1 MKEKFEETIDR
12 LNNYFGLPLLAL
24 LFLSG
29 IRVKIQ
35 NPTFRV
41 ILDWVM
47 TILFIV
53 YLVFV
58 ISLMCRKLIKQKFM
72 MGFLITSCV
81 LLAIAYFLTFSNNIQ
96 FSNMFFLLG
105 IISLEIYFLC
115 VIIFNIYNKS
125 KKLWNIIIMSFIFI
139 ALGLYSIYI
148 GCYNEKNND
157 LFNALVSIFA
167 AIIGGTVTLV
177 GVAWTINN
185 NKEEKEQENI
195 EKAMPYF
202 IFNLVREEPKFVD
215 RMKVCFPEELDL
227 NYDCYVYGEIENSN
241 HSVVILKRIYHD
253 ENWFNF
259 QCNNTLIQ
267 SGKLMLSFKFSSP
280 DNNILEVS
288 DIVGNLYYYK
298 LNVIH
303 TALLGGAKIGM
314 HTIRNIERIDN
325 PNIK

>member
-1 MKEKFEETIDR
+1 MKEKFEEKIDKF
-12 LNNYFGLPLLAL
+12 NNYFGLPILILLI
-24 LFLSG
+24 LSV
-29 IRVKIQ
+29 IRVKLQ
-35 NPTFRV
+35 NSEVKTV
-41 ILDWVM
+41 LDWIM

-58 ISLMCRKLIKQKFM
+58 VSLMCRKLIKQKFM
-72 MGFLITSCV
+72 ISILITSCV

-96 FSNMFFLLG
+96 FSNIFFLLG

-125 KKLWNIIIMSFIFI
+125 KKLWNIIIMSFTFI
-139 ALGLYSIYI
+139 ALGVYSIYI
-148 GCYNEKNND
+148 CCYNETNND

-167 AIIGGTVTLV
+167 AIIGGSVTLV

-202 IFNLVREEPKFVD
+202 TFNLVIDKPKIID
-215 RMKVCFPEELDL
+215 KMKVCFSEEL

-253 ENWFNF
+253 ENWFSL

-267 SGKLMLSFKFSSP
+267 SGKLMLSFKFSNP
-280 DNNILEVS
+280 DNIILEVS
-288 DIVGNLYYYK
+288 DILGNLYYYK

-303 TALLGGAKIGM
+303 TAVFSRTKFGL